1 MLYLGMSAEYIKNS
15 KDENNHLKAS
25 VKNNIPNPK
34 RVDINQLL
42 NRVRKEQEKKNRTN
56 LIFLGLI
63 FSLIFV
69 VGIILSL

>member
-1 MLYLGMSAEYIKNS
+1 MSTEIIKDS
-15 KDENNHLKAS
+15 IDENNQLKA
-25 VKNNIPNPK
+25 VDKNKILNSK

-42 NRVRKEQEKKNRTN
+42 NRVRKEQDKKNRTN

-69 VGIILSL
+69 VGIILSF